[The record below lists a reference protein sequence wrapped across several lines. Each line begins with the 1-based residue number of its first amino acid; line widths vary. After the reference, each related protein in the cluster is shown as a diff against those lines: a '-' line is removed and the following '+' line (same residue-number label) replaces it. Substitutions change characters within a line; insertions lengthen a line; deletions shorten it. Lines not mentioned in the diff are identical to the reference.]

1 MAEINGRSCR
11 DDALRDAGVAPHFRA
26 RSALFKPGIFKGT
39 LDMDHLQS
47 LKALL
52 KAPVVID
59 DDIWHCLIIRKKK
72 SLKAIRHLAALL
84 QEIYKILV
92 FNHRDKIH
100 FINVAELRNK
110 RLKVEI
116 ELIENNEFII
126 KVSEDIREW
135 VGS

>member
-1 MAEINGRSCR
+1 
-11 DDALRDAGVAPHFRA
+11 
-26 RSALFKPGIFKGT
+26 
-39 LDMDHLQS
+39 MDHLQS